1 MSNDPAKKERL
12 RIRRQLKR
20 AGVTDE
26 RIKLLEPVIEN
37 VAWMRGRLDQTRDLI
52 ENSQVTIAYD
62 NGGGQKGIREN
73 PAYKGYEALWRS
85 YMLGIAKILEALPA
99 EIAKEEKKEAEKDA
113 PKNVLALVQAKHA

>member
-1 MSNDPAKKERL
+1 MSNDPEKKERL

-37 VAWMRGRLDQTRDLI
+37 VAYMRVRLVSARQELI
-52 ENSQVTIAYD
+52 GEPLVSEYD
-62 NGGGQKGIREN
+62 NGGGQTGTREN

-85 YMLGIAKILEALPA
+85 YMLGVAKILEALPA
-99 EIAKEEKKEAEKDA
+99 EIAKEEKKEAEADA